1 MPTTVPAKQRYFEGL
16 SDYQTAFLRYY
27 PCPQLFAV
35 ISWGCAATGWIAS
48 ILSRHPDIYCAH
60 AANHVWNV
68 LGQCEKLDGVR
79 YLRVLGSQASS
90 RVAAGDVHGV
100 DRRHIPELRRVF
112 EDRFNAAVVVREPM
126 ARLRSQL
133 GVFHQFERQ
142 EHWDLAYLE
151 ELIPATGVILPSS
164 GYCWRFFVH
173 AANML
178 NAILEEVEVGRVY
191 RAEDLTRNTD
201 ILCEFVDEITRGK
214 VSPDAQWL
222 RSSVEIPH
230 LNPHTQGLPPMEFD
244 DWQVDVIRKVVR
256 PRAWELYERMGY
268 PAAGFVS

>member
-1 MPTTVPAKQRYFEGL
+1 MPTTVPARRKYFDGL

-60 AANHVWNV
+60 AANHAWNV
-68 LGQCEKLDGVR
+68 LGECEKLDGVR
-79 YLRVLGSQASS
+79 YLRVIGSQASS

-100 DRRHIPELRRVF
+100 SRRHIPELRRVF
-112 EDRFNAAVVVREPM
+112 EDQFNAAVVVREPM

-142 EHWDLAYLE
+142 EHWDLAYLDE
-151 ELIPATGVILPSS
+151 VISTAGVTLPSD
-164 GYCWRFFVH
+164 GYYWRFFVH

-178 NAILEEVEVGRVY
+178 NAILEEVQVGKVY
-191 RAEDLTRNTD
+191 RAEDLTRNAD
-201 ILCEFVDEITRGK
+201 ILRDFVDEITRGK
-214 VSPDAQWL
+214 VSPGAEWL
-222 RSSVEIPH
+222 RAAVEIPGVNQH
-230 LNPHTQGLPPMEFD
+230 AEQQPPMDLD
-244 DWQVDVIRKVVR
+244 DWQADVVRKVVS
-256 PRAWELYERMGY
+256 PRAWELYETLGY
-268 PAAGFVS
+268 PAAGLVW